1 MIKNIVFDLG
11 DVLLEF
17 KPERY
22 LERKFSDPAKCRRLY
37 EAIFQSDLWIEL
49 DRGTVTAGE
58 AMAAICRRCPGL
70 KRDIELVFSDWE
82 SILIPIE
89 GTVSILEE
97 LKRAEFQ
104 LYALSNFHLSAFEK
118 VYRRYHFFKLFDG
131 LVISAKIKRVKP
143 EPEIYQYLLEK
154 YSLKAGETLFIDDRP
169 ANLAPAHDLGFKT
182 IHFTGPLE
190 LRKALAAVNILAWRH
205 E

>member
-1 MIKNIVFDLG
+1 MIRNIVFDLG

-22 LERKFSDPAKCRRLY
+22 LRRKFSDPAKCRRLY
-37 EAIFQSDLWIEL
+37 EVIFQSDLWIEL

-97 LKRAEFQ
+97 LKRAGFQ

-169 ANLAPAHDLGFKT
+169 ANLAPADDLGFKT

>member
-58 AMAAICRRCPGL
+58 AMTAICRRCPGL
-70 KRDIELVFSDWE
+70 KKDIELVFSDWE

-154 YSLKAGETLFIDDRP
+154 YSLKAGRLYLLMTVPQTWPPHMIWGSRQFILP
-169 ANLAPAHDLGFKT
+169 
-182 IHFTGPLE
+182 GPLNSGKRWP
-190 LRKALAAVNILAWRH
+190 L
-205 E
+205 